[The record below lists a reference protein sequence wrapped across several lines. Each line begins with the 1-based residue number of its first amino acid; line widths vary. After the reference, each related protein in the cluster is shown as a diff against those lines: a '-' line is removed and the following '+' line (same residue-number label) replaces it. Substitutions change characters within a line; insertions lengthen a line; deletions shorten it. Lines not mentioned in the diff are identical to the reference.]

1 MSWKEKVPKVL
12 TEHNFS
18 IELKS
23 EQMEIISAIMDGK
36 DVFAQLPTGY
46 GKSLIYTLLPL
57 LMDEINV
64 SSIT

>member
-23 EQMEIISAIMDGK
+23 EEIISAIMDGK

>member
-18 IELKS
+18 VELKS

>member
-36 DVFAQLPTGY
+36 DVFAQLPSGY

>member
-57 LMDEINV
+57 L
-64 SSIT
+64 ITGT